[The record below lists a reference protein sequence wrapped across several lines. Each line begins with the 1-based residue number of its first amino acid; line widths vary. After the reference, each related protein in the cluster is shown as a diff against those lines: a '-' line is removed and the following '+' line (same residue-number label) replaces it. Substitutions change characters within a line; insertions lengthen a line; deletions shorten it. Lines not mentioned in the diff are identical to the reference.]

1 MALSW
6 DEARLVVSCGE
17 LPGEE
22 ERASWPDD
30 VIVCALRPEEVD
42 DPDTVETV
50 RDFVFERTLQAR
62 RDRVEELLDPDATLP
77 EPDVT
82 EPVEGAGSEAAERE
96 ARFLGLLREAGVG
109 GAEGAG
115 DPCAP
120 GAWERGMW
128 LDAAGGTGARL
139 FVGHVDELVVH
150 N

>member
-1 MALSW
+1 MALGW
-6 DEARLVVSCGE
+6 DEARLFVSCGE
-17 LPGEE
+17 LPSEE

-62 RDRVEELLDPDATLP
+62 RDRVEELLDPDAALP

-82 EPVEGAGSEAAERE
+82 EPVEGSDSEAAERE
-96 ARFLGLLREAGVG
+96 ARFLELLREAGVG
-109 GAEGAG
+109 IEKDEG
-115 DPCAP
+115 DPYAP

-128 LDAAGGTGARL
+128 LDAASGTGVRF